1 MRLLL
6 LLALPASITAMR
18 VSSWYL
24 PGPDVTQHDIED
36 DIDWDAYTHIHW
48 GVPTVGEDG
57 VAQCDYDNPQ
67 HRMIRAVS
75 RRHGTK
81 LLWGLGV
88 PDPLL
93 HDILWGT
100 NGTQGEKNYLA
111 SIGAAMDACDV
122 DGIEVDYEFQDSPHG
137 RLGIVTPEGST
148 RYTHFL
154 AAIKRSLGPD
164 KTVAAD
170 ISIWGVGHG
179 EYLLGVLPWINAT
192 MLNRGDF
199 DYVNTMSYHWSRF
212 NSLWAWEKDVFFLD
226 LWGIDRS
233 RVNLGL
239 PYFSSRFLEHGRT
252 EPTWRALSPHCPHAP
267 PRETVCNGTVYVGK
281 DMNLRLGEM
290 AAKGGFG
297 GVFPWAAS
305 YDTRPAD
312 DNSLVTWL
320 MKGLNTA

>member
-1 MRLLL
+1 MKFLLL
-6 LLALPASITAMR
+6 LVLPLSCHAMR

-24 PGPDVTQHDIED
+24 PPADASLQEIES

-48 GVPTVGEDG
+48 GVPTVGQDG
-57 VAQCDYDNPQ
+57 VAHCNASDPK
-67 HRMIRAVS
+67 HIMIRNVS

-81 LLWGLGV
+81 LVWGLGV

-93 HDILWGT
+93 HDILWGD
-100 NGTQGEKNYLA
+100 NASEGEANYLA
-111 SIGAAMDACDV
+111 SIGPAVRACDI

-137 RLGIVTPEGST
+137 KMGVVTPEGST

-154 AAIKRSLGPD
+154 AAIKRSLGAG
-164 KTVAAD
+164 KTVGAD

-179 EYLLGVLPWINAT
+179 EYILGVLPWVNAT
-192 MLNRGDF
+192 MLNHGAF

-212 NSLWAWEKDVFFLD
+212 GSLWAWEKDAFFLD

-239 PYFSSRFLEHGRT
+239 PYFSTRFLEHSHA
-252 EPTWRALSPHCPHAP
+252 EPTWRALSPHCPDAP
-267 PRETVCNGTVYVGK
+267 LGATVCNGTVYVSK
-281 DMNLRLGEM
+281 DMNLRLGQM
-290 AAKGGFG
+290 IARGGFG

-305 YDTRPAD
+305 YDTKPR
-312 DNSLVTWL
+312 NNNNLLRWL
-320 MKGLNTA
+320 MKGMKPA